1 MVVHHGRIHCIMAE
15 FIASSMQWHCIM
27 AEFIASWMQWRAEGD
42 HESCGRQI
50 NKYTFIVDIFR
61 CASVQCISIHFGWIL
76 ERRLS
81 INRFADKVLPLCIES
96 KCVSL
101 LWCTLGLLNW
111 VMEPLIWDII
121 WSTVMYSFILSPD
134 QALFLCM
141 FNQNMKSI
149 SGDLCL
155 TFRINMFR
163 RKKNLCFF
171 TGMHLQTWLILPVV
185 ICLFQRLS
193 HACLTICSCTAK
205 LRMAHYN
212 SYSLFDGHSLH
223 G

>member
-1 MVVHHGRIHCIMAE
+1 MVVHHCPIHCIIDAMNFNSLHHSLHHPCNGSASWQNSLHHGRIHCIIHAMALHHGRIHCIMAE

-101 LWCTLGLLNW
+101 LWCTLGLLN
-111 VMEPLIWDII
+111 
-121 WSTVMYSFILSPD
+121 
-134 QALFLCM
+134 
-141 FNQNMKSI
+141 
-149 SGDLCL
+149 
-155 TFRINMFR
+155 
-163 RKKNLCFF
+163 
-171 TGMHLQTWLILPVV
+171 
-185 ICLFQRLS
+185 
-193 HACLTICSCTAK
+193 
-205 LRMAHYN
+205 
-212 SYSLFDGHSLH
+212 
-223 G
+223 

>member
-101 LWCTLGLLNW
+101 LWCTLGLLN
-111 VMEPLIWDII
+111 MSNGTFNMGYNLID
-121 WSTVMYSFILSPD
+121 SYVLVHFI
-134 QALFLCM
+134 AR
-141 FNQNMKSI
+141 
-149 SGDLCL
+149 SGS
-155 TFRINMFR
+155 
-163 RKKNLCFF
+163 
-171 TGMHLQTWLILPVV
+171 V
-185 ICLFQRLS
+185 
-193 HACLTICSCTAK
+193 
-205 LRMAHYN
+205 
-212 SYSLFDGHSLH
+212 SLH
-223 G
+223 VQSKHEIDQW